1 MNTRICA
8 VLVVSLLMMGC
19 ASDPTPSAFAASP
32 SAPGAKGDKGDP
44 GPAGP
49 PGPAGAPGP
58 TGPAGANGTCTSC
71 PAGTQGPIGPQ
82 GPAGAPGA
90 QGPKGDP
97 GPMGTQGPAGAP
109 GAPGAQG
116 IQGPPG
122 SAGGL
127 TKANLYQINS
137 PWMARVGTA
146 NSFTVQVSCSSTKD
160 ILLNGGCRVIE
171 GANPDGTPP
180 WISESRGTQG
190 DATTAPTWV
199 CTGSGSAT
207 GNIMAFATCLR
218 GS

>member
-1 MNTRICA
+1 VRRATRAIPA
-8 VLVVSLLMMGC
+8 RP
-19 ASDPTPSAFAASP
+19 DPQVPQAH
-32 SAPGAKGDKGDP
+32 P
-44 GPAGP
+44 GPRAPPARTARAPLARLAPKAPSGP
-49 PGPAGAPGP
+49 RDPLELPARK
-58 TGPAGANGTCTSC
+58 
-71 PAGTQGPIGPQ
+71 
-82 GPAGAPGA
+82 
-90 QGPKGDP
+90 GPKVI
-97 GPMGTQGPAGAP
+97 PAPWAP
-109 GAPGAQG
+109 KVLPERPAHPVHKASKDLPAP
-116 IQGPPG
+116 
-122 SAGGL
+122 AGGL